1 MSNDILADVFLGERG
16 FIHALLQ
23 IFGENAILLRGDGA
37 RLRVLLARSNDVE
50 RKLDATGD
58 ALFDL
63 YREGFRAAIS
73 PVGLEDPPT
82 PGRDFLLMRDGKFRI
97 ERVETWRAGGKIAGY
112 TVEGALEDAEEGV
125 SVDALGT
132 PFDSAPDEKTLD
144 ETETRR

>member
-16 FIHALLQ
+16 FVHALLQ

-73 PVGLEDPPT
+73 PVGLETPPT

-112 TVEGALEDAEEGV
+112 TVEGALEDAERGV

-132 PFDSAPDEKTLD
+132 PFDAAPDEKTPD